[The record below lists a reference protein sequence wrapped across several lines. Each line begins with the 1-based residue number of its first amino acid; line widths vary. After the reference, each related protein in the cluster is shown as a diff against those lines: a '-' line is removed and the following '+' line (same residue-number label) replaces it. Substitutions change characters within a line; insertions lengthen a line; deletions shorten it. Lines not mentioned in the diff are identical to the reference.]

1 MTYELSLDE
10 KREIIDQNLRR
21 LSSHKFNL
29 EILLTEES
37 SISNPKESII
47 IDINNQISDCDL
59 KIAALI
65 IKLNEIN

>member
-10 KREIIDQNLRR
+10 KKEVIDQNLRR

-37 SISNPKESII
+37 SISNPKESTIN
-47 IDINNQISDCDL
+47 DINNQIKDCDL
-59 KIAALI
+59 KIAALL
-65 IKLNEIN
+65 IKLEEIS